1 MVPEKGGELD
11 LCSVLCSFKEAEEG
25 ISCDSF
31 TVSHS
36 PLNPRFGKLPPPDP
50 IIRSFP
56 ASQSSPILPSL
67 CVWKVL
73 RRILPWTPPHFF
85 YNTATSPFRFDKP
98 NIDNTTTRTG
108 GCGEGGGA
116 EPLQRLSFAPQLIS
130 TQNPNGENN
139 TLTHYSADAFTGA
152 HVKTL
157 LCRRS
162 DAPAVCSSP
171 KWACLSP
178 GRQRA
183 ECSAAGSP
191 ALGVAARR
199 AHQQIGH

>member
-1 MVPEKGGELD
+1 MIL
-11 LCSVLCSFKEAEEG
+11 
-25 ISCDSF
+25 
-31 TVSHS
+31 
-36 PLNPRFGKLPPPDP
+36 
-50 IIRSFP
+50 
-56 ASQSSPILPSL
+56 LPSL
-67 CVWKVL
+67 IHPSTPGLANCHPQTRSFDPFL
-73 RRILPWTPPHFF
+73 LPNLHPSSLLSASGKCYGGSFLGHRLISFITLPPLPFALTNPTSTTP
-85 YNTATSPFRFDKP
+85 RQ
-98 NIDNTTTRTG
+98 TTTRTG